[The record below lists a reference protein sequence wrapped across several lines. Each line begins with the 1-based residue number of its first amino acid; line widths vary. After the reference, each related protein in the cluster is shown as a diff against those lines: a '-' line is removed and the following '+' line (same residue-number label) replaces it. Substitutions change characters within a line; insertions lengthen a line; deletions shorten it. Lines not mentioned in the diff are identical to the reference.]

1 MIVHRIGESILD
13 AEERFEGFGNLM
25 PFKVQNISSSPA
37 STILSSSA
45 KMDGSTSC

>member
-25 PFKVQNISSSPA
+25 PFKVQNILLVSSLYDSFEIFQE
-37 STILSSSA
+37 SLL
-45 KMDGSTSC
+45 